1 MPKPVRNKN
10 EMPDSSSTAVNSED
24 ATPEAI
30 VVETSPHA
38 AAQARY
44 RAKNAEAVRAKARI
58 RMRKYG
64 TKVHRKEPS
73 VETQNGET
81 YEEFMACEHHELRA
95 TTEYAEFREYCNKVQ
110 QRYVRVDYDN
120 PKEVLE
126 WEAFLRTNPCVEDMV
141 PFDEDYIEGLW
152 HERDDFPEWKDE
164 LALRADIYM
173 THTRVVAP
181 TRDDYPKGV

>member
-1 MPKPVRNKN
+1 MPKPVTNEN

-38 AAQARY
+38 AAQARL
-44 RAKNAEAVRAKARI
+44 RDERQKA
-58 RMRKYG
+58 
-64 TKVHRKEPS
+64 HRKEPS
-73 VETQNGET
+73 VETQNEET
-81 YEEFMACEHHELRA
+81 YEEFMARERRELRA
-95 TTEYAEFREYCNKVQ
+95 TAEYAEFREYCNKVR

-152 HERDDFPEWKDE
+152 HERDDFAEWKDE
-164 LALRADIYM
+164 LADYRDIIAEYSPVQLNQMQRENRAKLAWPRQIQV
-173 THTRVVAP
+173 R
-181 TRDDYPKGV
+181 GGW